1 MKLDRVFAIAGR
13 IIVQFRRDRRT
24 MALILIVP
32 LVLMSL
38 VGYLL
43 SENQEPVPVAIV
55 NADRGVAIPLV
66 GRLEIGKTIETA
78 LGQQKGIS
86 LVRRTSVGEAEDA
99 VRAGTVLGA
108 VALPKDLTERLFS
121 GRAVT
126 IEVIVRG
133 IDPATDRAVQM
144 AIGKAMAQAIEKR
157 SGSGSNATPF
167 PGMSASAGA
176 KLPLDVKLKSLRSGP
191 ALSTMDYYAPALIV
205 AFSFFVTFLLTS
217 VSFLRERSSGT
228 MERLG
233 ASPATRLEV
242 MLGYLLGFLVF
253 ALLQALIVLGYAV
266 WVLGVHVGGSIWL
279 VLLILAVIVVGTVN
293 LGITLSFFA
302 RNELQVIQFIPLVF
316 VPQLFLA
323 GLIWPVEMLHPIF
336 RALAQVMPLTHAVAA
351 LREVMLAGSGFW
363 AIQGRFYALTGFA
376 LAMILLGVA
385 ALRKQRA

>member
-1 MKLDRVFAIAGR
+1 MNVDRVLAIAGR

-24 MALILIVP
+24 MALLLIVP
-32 LVLMSL
+32 LVLMSV

-43 SENQEPVPVAIV
+43 SENQEPVLVAIV
-55 NADRGVAIPLV
+55 NADQGVTMPLV
-66 GRLEIGKTIETA
+66 GQLEIGKKIETE
-78 LGQQKGIS
+78 LGRQKTIS
-86 LVRRTSVGEAEDA
+86 LVSRASVSEAEAA
-99 VRAGTVLGA
+99 VRKGAVLGA
-108 VALPKDLTERLFS
+108 VALPSDLTQRLLS
-121 GRAVT
+121 GRTVS
-126 IEVIVRG
+126 IQVIVRG

-144 AIGKAMAQAIEKR
+144 AVGKAMAQAVQKKQAAE
-157 SGSGSNATPF
+157 ATAPF
-167 PGMSASAGA
+167 PGMPASAGA
-176 KLPLDVKLKSLRSGP
+176 KLPVDVKVKSLLASP
-191 ALSTMDYYAPALIV
+191 TLSTMDYYAPALIV

-233 ASPATRLEV
+233 ASPATQLEV

-253 ALLQALIVLGYAV
+253 SLLQALIVLGYAV

-279 VLLILAVIVVGTVN
+279 VLLVLAVLVIGTVN

-323 GLIWPVEMLHPIF
+323 GLIGPVAMLHPVF
-336 RALAQVMPLTHAVAA
+336 RAIAQAMPLTHAVAA
-351 LREVMLAGSGFW
+351 LREVMLAGGDFR
-363 AIQGRFYALTGFA
+363 AIQGRFYALVGFA